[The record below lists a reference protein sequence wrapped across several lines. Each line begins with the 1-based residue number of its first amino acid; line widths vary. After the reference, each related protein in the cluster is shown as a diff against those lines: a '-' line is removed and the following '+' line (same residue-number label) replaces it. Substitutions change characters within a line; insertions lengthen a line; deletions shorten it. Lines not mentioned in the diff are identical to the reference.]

1 METQILQNVTTT
13 GGVVPVATPGAAPSI
28 DPTKEL
34 WIETRSEAGKVY
46 FYSAKTRKT
55 AWTKPQNAQVI
66 SQRQFLALALT
77 HGNQAMAN
85 SAPAARNAPQV
96 ARFAAP
102 VGIPQ
107 FLMQMAPSAG

>member
-1 METQILQNVTTT
+1 MTST
-13 GGVVPVATPGAAPSI
+13 GSVVPVATPGAAPAI
-28 DPTKEL
+28 DPSKEL

-55 AWTKPQNAQVI
+55 AWTKPKNAQVI

-77 HGNQAMAN
+77 HGNQASGQGTPAQ
-85 SAPAARNAPQV
+85 AAARGAPQV